1 MSKIICD
8 VCGTTYVETSAQ
20 CPICGSARKSVDQ
33 TGAGEGNS
41 YAYVRGGRF
50 SKSNV
55 RKRNRTGKD
64 FSRQSTPAAPVR
76 KTAETQK
83 AAKPVKQRE
92 PEKQEEDTVVV
103 NKGLI
108 VVVVILLLAIIAVT
122 GYIVAK
128 FMVPGSGSGNRPK
141 PPVSTTT
148 TAPEQEQTTAPT
160 IPCTELTLSSATIE
174 FTEVGNSW
182 LLNAE
187 KTPANSTDEIVFTSS
202 DENVVTVTDTGY
214 ITAVGGGEAII
225 TATCGNVKVQC
236 TVVCSFAGGVTTEP
250 TDPTEPEFVF
260 EFNTKY
266 VDEHTGKHDAT
277 IDGPG
282 KTWRAYKASLS
293 VNPAD
298 IQWTVDDPSIC
309 TIENGIVTAVARG
322 KTEIHATYGG
332 VTYSCIIRCSWVEE
346 TEPTEPEATE
356 PTEPEVTEPTE
367 PEVTEPTEP
376 EVTEPTEPE
385 VTDPTEPEGG
395 ETTVI
400 RISHTDVTLLISS
413 GTEYDRSFNLRL
425 RDSEG
430 NVLEVTWTADT
441 EGIVTIEGNK
451 ITAVS
456 VGKVNI
462 SCTYEGV
469 TYTCIVYV
477 KE

>member
-55 RKRNRTGKD
+55 RKRNKTGKD
-64 FSRQSTPAAPVR
+64 FSRQTTAAAPVR
-76 KTAETQK
+76 KTAEAQK

-92 PEKQEEDTVVV
+92 PEKQEDDTVVV

-128 FMVPGSGSGNRPK
+128 FMNPGSSSGNRPK
-141 PPVSTTT
+141 PPVTTTT
-148 TAPEQEQTTAPT
+148 TAPEQDQTTAPT

-174 FTEVGNSW
+174 FTEAGNSW

-236 TVVCSFAGGVTTEP
+236 TVVCSFAGGTTTEP

-266 VDEHTGKHDAT
+266 VDKDTGKSDAT

-282 KTWRAYKASLS
+282 KTWRSYKASLS

-298 IQWTVDDPSIC
+298 IQWSVDDESIC

-332 VTYSCIIRCSWVEE
+332 KTYTCIIRCSWEE
-346 TEPTEPEATE
+346 ATEPTEPEATE

-385 VTDPTEPEGG
+385 VTEPTEPE
-395 ETTVI
+395 EKKVS
-400 RISHTDVTLLISS
+400 ISHEDVTLLLSS

-425 RDSEG
+425 KDSEG
-430 NVLEVTWTADT
+430 NALEVEWTADV

-451 ITAVS
+451 ITAAG

-469 TYTCIVYV
+469 TYTCVVYV
-477 KE
+477 RE

>member
-64 FSRQSTPAAPVR
+64 FSRQTASAAPVR

-108 VVVVILLLAIIAVT
+108 IVVVILLLAIIAVT

-128 FMVPGSGSGNRPK
+128 FMIPGSGSGNRPK

-174 FTEVGNSW
+174 FTEAGNSW

-266 VDEHTGKHDAT
+266 VDEYTGKHDAT

-298 IQWTVDDPSIC
+298 IQWTVDDPSVC

-376 EVTEPTEPE
+376 EVTDPADP
-385 VTDPTEPEGG
+385 TDPTEPEGG
-395 ETTVI
+395 ETTVV

-430 NVLEVTWTADT
+430 NILEVTWTAET
-441 EGIVTIEGNK
+441 EGIVTIEGDK
-451 ITAVS
+451 ITGVAVGETN
-456 VGKVNI
+456 VY
-462 SCTYEGV
+462 CTYEGT
-469 TYTCIVYV
+469 TYICIVRV
-477 KE
+477 NE